1 MRPLKLKLKG
11 FTSFRDEQELDFRNL
26 EVFAITGPTGAG
38 KSSLLDALTYAL
50 YGEVERVGR
59 ECGQLVSHGLT
70 RMAVTLDFEVDH
82 HEFRVTRTTPA
93 RTGPTKVLLERHVEG
108 EWRSFGEGADRVRDV
123 NEYVK
128 KLIGLDYSA
137 FTRSVLLPQGKF
149 AEFMAGKPEER
160 RAIMSDLLGLGL
172 FKRMAQR
179 AGRLA
184 SDAQN
189 LSKAKR
195 DILNSQFA
203 DVTPETLQ
211 SARSLAEALALR
223 RAALEK
229 ASVAVGAF
237 VEEWRTEQARAKEL
251 VSSVRELTAWRTRLC
266 AAVETA
272 QALAESL
279 VVHMRE
285 VGAAEMRVH
294 ASELSASSAQRE
306 CADAESRWGSAV
318 ELAAA
323 LAMARQLPERR
334 QQIAEKLRAL
344 DDLSARQPA
353 VAQALSTAIDAHRSQ
368 VASVTTAEQALQI
381 ARQHERDIEHANM
394 AAALAAGLGIGDP
407 CPVCGEPLERLPEAP
422 AAPELADA
430 SRAVRAAEKALAAA
444 QKAASTAEREMDRLK
459 RDIQEDEK
467 SVTRVS
473 AELESLRASTAL
485 AEQEVSAVLRGPL
498 SDDPV
503 ATLNK
508 RIAAL
513 KTLRSHE
520 GNAALELGQ
529 AQQLQSRLSNEIAVE
544 RERLAA
550 QRSILLDPGDSLMA
564 RVVASVD
571 GAAEPTW
578 PEAPSDDAVPEDL
591 VTFGNTKVRVLDA
604 FTAELNR
611 RAAEAACAESRLLES
626 ARASIGDLLPTYPT
640 LSGTAESLARANTET
655 VAQHATAVQQVE
667 FLTHALEKRAT
678 LENEIA
684 EHTRDALRYD
694 SLATDLRADRLIA
707 FLQDE
712 ALTTLAEAG
721 SRHLFGLSGQRYE
734 LAVDRDFYVVDKWSA
749 DEKRSVRTLS
759 GGETFLAS
767 LALALA
773 LSEQVRALSVT
784 ERARLDSLFLDEGFG
799 TLDPETLR
807 IVVDAINELSG
818 GGRLVGLITHV
829 PELAQE
835 FPRIEVTKSPAGSHL
850 VRQS

>member
-1 MRPLKLKLKG
+1 MRPLRLRLKG

-59 ECGQLVSHGLT
+59 ECGQLVSHGFA

-82 HEFRVTRTTPA
+82 HEFRITRTTPA
-93 RTGPTKVLLERHVEG
+93 KTGPSKVLLERYVAG
-108 EWRSFGEGADRVRDV
+108 EWRSYGEGADRVRDV

-160 RAIMSDLLGLGL
+160 RAIISDLLGLGL

-184 SDAQN
+184 SDAEN
-189 LSKAKR
+189 LARAKR
-195 DILNSQFA
+195 DILNTQFA
-203 DVTPETLQ
+203 HVTPEALQ
-211 SARSLAEALALR
+211 SARSLAEASSKRL
-223 RAALEK
+223 AALDE
-229 ASVAVGAF
+229 ATRAVSAL

-251 VSSVRELTAWRTRLC
+251 ANSASDLRAWRTKLC
-266 AAVETA
+266 SAVDAA
-272 QALAESL
+272 QALAEKL
-279 VVHMRE
+279 GVDMRDIGNVE
-285 VGAAEMRVH
+285 TRV
-294 ASELSASSAQRE
+294 EDLRLSAEKAQLDR
-306 CADAESRWGSAV
+306 ADAELRWGSAV
-318 ELAAA
+318 ELATA
-323 LAMARQLPERR
+323 LATARQLPERR
-334 QQIAEKLRAL
+334 QHIAEKLRAVE
-344 DDLSARQPA
+344 DLSARQPTL
-353 VAQALSTAIDAHRSQ
+353 VAALAKASGSLGAQ
-368 VASVTTAEQALQI
+368 LASVTAAEQALET
-381 ARQHERDIEHANM
+381 ARQRERDMEHANM
-394 AAALAAGLGIGDP
+394 AAALAADLDVGDP

-422 AAPELADA
+422 AAPELAEA
-430 SRAVRAAEKALAAA
+430 GRAVRAAEKAVTAA
-444 QKAASTAEREMDRLK
+444 QKSASDAEREVDRLK

-467 SVTRVS
+467 SVARVS
-473 AELESLRASTAL
+473 AEIETLRGAAAR
-485 AEQEVSAVLRGPL
+485 AEQEVSAALRGPL
-498 SDDPV
+498 PDHPTAVLNERIS
-503 ATLNK
+503 TLQ
-508 RIAAL
+508 
-513 KTLRSHE
+513 TLRLRE
-520 GNAALELGQ
+520 EKAGTELANAK
-529 AQQLQSRLSNEIAVE
+529 QLHSQLISAVAVE
-544 RERLAA
+544 RERLTA
-550 QRSILLDPGDSLMA
+550 QRNILLDPGRTLITRA
-564 RVVASVD
+564 LTAID

-578 PEAPSDDAVPEDL
+578 PESPSTESEPEEL
-591 VTFGNTKVRVLDA
+591 VSFGNAKVRILDA
-604 FTAELNR
+604 FTAELHR
-611 RAAEAACAESRLLES
+611 RAAEASCAESRLLEC
-626 ARASIGDLLPTYPT
+626 ARESIGDFLPAYPT
-640 LSGTAESLARANTET
+640 LSATAESLARAKSET
-655 VAQHATAVQQVE
+655 VAQHAAAVQRTE
-667 FLTHALEKRAT
+667 LLAEALRNRVT
-678 LENEIA
+678 LESEIA
-684 EHTRDALRYD
+684 EHTRDAVRYQ

-712 ALTTLAEAG
+712 ALTTLAQAG

-767 LALALA
+767 LSLALA

-807 IVVDAINELSG
+807 VVVDAINDLSG
-818 GGRLVGLITHV
+818 GGRLVGVITHV

-850 VRQS
+850 VLQS